1 MTEHIFQLTSVNEG
15 LDKINNDNGITMVKS
30 AVSKEIYLSTLKH
43 FDAVYF
49 LGEITLKLGAIWWMQ
64 KLMTGMEWIIT
75 NSESVEVKAVPHV
88 RSQEIPKTSAK
99 GSLGYYK

>member
-1 MTEHIFQLTSVNEG
+1 
-15 LDKINNDNGITMVKS
+15 
-30 AVSKEIYLSTLKH
+30 
-43 FDAVYF
+43 
-49 LGEITLKLGAIWWMQ
+49 LKLGAIWWMQ

>member
-1 MTEHIFQLTSVNEG
+1 MTEHIFQLTSMNEG
-15 LDKINNDNGITMVKS
+15 LDKIHNNGITMVKS
-30 AVSKEIYLSTLKH
+30 AMSKEIYLSTLKH

-49 LGEITLKLGAIWWMQ
+49 LEEITLKLGTIWWMQ
-64 KLMTGMEWIIT
+64 KLRTDMEWIIT

-88 RSQEIPKTSAK
+88 RPQEIPKTSAK